1 MDEEIV
7 NKPKFQLSEFLKKN
21 KSKIIIFIILI
32 FVLILTAIIFNEY
45 RNKKNINI
53 SIKYNKA
60 KILIENKKTDQAL
73 IILEDIINKKNN
85 FYSPS
90 SLNLLIDNNLVK
102 DKKKVLSYFD
112 QIISNKKLDNE
123 TKNLFIFKKI
133 VFIGDDIKE
142 NELLSNLNPI
152 IKSDSLWKST
162 ISDYI
167 KKYYLSKGEYN
178 KAKEFEIFGNW
189 WIK

>member
-7 NKPKFQLSEFLKKN
+7 NKPKFQLSEFFKKN
-21 KSKIIIFIILI
+21 KSKIIIFAILI
-32 FVLILTAIIFNEY
+32 FISILTAIIFNEY
-45 RNKKNINI
+45 RHKKNVNI
-53 SIKYNKA
+53 SIQYNKA

-73 IILEDIINKKNN
+73 EILEDIINKKNN

-90 SLNLLIDNNLVK
+90 SLNLLVDNNLVK

-178 KAKEFEIFGNW
+178 KAKEFEIFRN
-189 WIK
+189 